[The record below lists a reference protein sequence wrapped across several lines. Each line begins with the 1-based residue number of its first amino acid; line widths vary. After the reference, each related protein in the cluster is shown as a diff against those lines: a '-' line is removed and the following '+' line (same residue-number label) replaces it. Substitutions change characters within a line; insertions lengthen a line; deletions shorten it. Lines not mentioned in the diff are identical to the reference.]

1 MYRINDEHNCEKNV
15 ILFRSIVKKSN
26 ISELRVVVT
35 SFFVDL
41 LDVLVNLIISILTG
55 SVVMFS
61 EFLQGLTDLVS
72 AGLLLIGH
80 KLSKK
85 KPSKRY
91 PFGYGKEI
99 YFWSLIS
106 AVIMMTLTASGSII
120 MGMNRFFHP
129 EEVSHIL
136 IAFATLVF
144 SILTNGYALSL
155 SYRRLMKG
163 KSFRQLRH
171 EFLYTGAIAT
181 KNAFVLDLMGT
192 SAAVSGLV
200 SLLIYQV
207 FDETRAD
214 AVGSIVIGVLTA
226 FLAFILIIGIKGFLV
241 GKRADPRVEDKIRKV
256 ALTIP
261 QVKEVLDL
269 RTMQI
274 GSNSLLVNMEVH
286 MQDRLTTDE
295 LEKLIDKIKNRL
307 LKEVPSIQHI
317 QVELETP

>member
-1 MYRINDEHNCEKNV
+1 MN
-15 ILFRSIVKKSN
+15 KSKN
-26 ISELRVVVT
+26 ISEFRVIIT
-35 SFFVDL
+35 SFIVDL
-41 LDVLVNLIISILTG
+41 LDVVINLFIAIFTG

-61 EFLQGLTDLVS
+61 EFLQGLTDLAS
-72 AGLLLIGH
+72 AGFLLIGH
-80 KLSKK
+80 RLSKK

-106 AVIMMTLTASGSII
+106 AVVMMTLTATGSIYLGI
-120 MGMNRFFHP
+120 NRFFHP
-129 EEVSHIL
+129 EEVSHIIVAFGAL
-136 IAFATLVF
+136 IF
-144 SILTNGYALSL
+144 SIVTNGYALSL
-155 SYRRLMKG
+155 SYKRLMKG
-163 KSFRQLRH
+163 KPIRQLRH
-171 EFLYTGAIAT
+171 EFLYASAVAT

-192 SAAVSGLV
+192 TAAVSGLI
-200 SLLIYQV
+200 SLLIYQIL
-207 FDETRAD
+207 DEARAD
-214 AVGSIVIGVLTA
+214 AVGSMVIGAVTA

-241 GKRADPRVEDKIRKV
+241 GKRADLVIEKKIKKV

-295 LEKLIDKIKNRL
+295 LEKLIDKIKGRVL
-307 LKEVPSIQHI
+307 RKVPSIQHI
-317 QVELETP
+317 QVELETPE